1 MLWMAMMVIQS
12 GFLRAQHPL
21 YYPVNEENGLP
32 SDEIYEVVQ
41 DRFGLIWVASNNG
54 LFSYDGIR
62 VHRFAHPKEK
72 NRAITAVTVDD
83 HDRIWCRN
91 TAGQVFGV
99 VDDSLKL
106 MYDPDA
112 ANPVRAIAFDPAGGF
127 CAIVGNKVQRYDG
140 DGRARDSISL
150 LPEISVSNQV
160 LDAAIR
166 GDKLFIFVA
175 NEGVFEVD
183 LKTGQKAKRYEC
195 TVFVTGGFNFKGT
208 DLYLMLIDQ
217 RDQSKAILRFKAGKF
232 ERIYQTDPLETPERW
247 LRIVPEGRDRLW
259 VCTGSGAFPLL
270 ASAQGW
276 TSGSKRFQGTPIS
289 SMMVD
294 AEGIEWFS
302 TLSEGFLVVPSPEIT
317 RLVIDQGD
325 IKENNF
331 TSICTLPDGDL
342 IVGNYFGKLFRIS
355 PATAAIQEICAGQDN
370 EGRFQVRKILY
381 AEPQLLVARGVI
393 SNIQLSTQALRRF
406 PTLLHARDFAVSG
419 EDLYLVLPTVV
430 RRFSYHGSLKPE
442 ESFWETIHG
451 QGGRA
456 VETDNEGNPYFAFND
471 GLYWRKGGE
480 MQEILLNGDKI
491 FANLLCATV
500 DGMWAAAPAIGLL
513 KLRGNKVE
521 RVVGMQE
528 GLPDHSI
535 RAICDDE
542 RKLYFSTENHIAAL
556 DLKSM
561 TLSQLS
567 ASIGFNP
574 HHVNE
579 MTVINDRLWLATT
592 KGIIALPLPLKP
604 VASKAPP
611 IRIQQATLDNEPV
624 DFQNGLQI
632 QDRNSDLRISFEGI
646 SFRSRN
652 LFHFEYR
659 IAAIDSH
666 WARTPAEANFVNYA
680 SLQPGSF
687 DFEVRAVDENG
698 ICSPE
703 PAVLH
708 FEVATPFQQQ
718 PLFFVLIGVV
728 VLLISFAIFQVRL
741 RYLRRR
747 HRIQEQLIHS
757 QLTAL
762 KAQMNPHFMF
772 NALNSIQDFVISKDV
787 RNSNLYLTKFSTL
800 MRKVLDA
807 SGQNQVRLSDEIDML
822 RLYLD
827 LEQLRFGAEM
837 TYTIECAAD
846 VDADGIFL
854 PSMIIQPFVENAIK
868 HGLLHKKGEKR
879 LEIRFK
885 VIDNELVCNILDN
898 GVGRKRSAEIKA
910 RATVAHASFSTAAT
924 VKRLDLIR
932 SLYGDSVNLVIID
945 LEANGE
951 AQGTEVKLTLPIMN
965 PKHPLMN

>member
-1 MLWMAMMVIQS
+1 MIVILS

-21 YYPVNEENGLP
+21 FYPINEENGLP

-62 VHRFAHPKEK
+62 IHPFTHPKEK
-72 NRAITAVTVDD
+72 SKAITAVTVDD

-99 VDDSLKL
+99 MVDSLKL
-106 MYDPDA
+106 IYDPADA
-112 ANPVRAIAFDPAGGF
+112 DPVRAIAFDPTGGF
-127 CAIVGNKVQRYDG
+127 CTIVGNKAIRYDA
-140 DGRARDSISL
+140 DGKDLDSIL
-150 LPEISVSNQV
+150 LSPEISLIYNV
-160 LDAAIR
+160 LDAKILE
-166 GDKLFIFVA
+166 DKLFIFVA
-175 NEGVFEVD
+175 NFGVFELD
-183 LKTGQKAKRYEC
+183 FTTGQKANRFKSDAE
-195 TVFVTGGFNFKGT
+195 VTGGFNFKGK
-208 DLYLMLIDQ
+208 DLYLMQIDQ
-217 RDQSKAILRFKAGKF
+217 RDQSKAILRFQGGKF
-232 ERIYQTDPLETPERW
+232 ERIYQTDYLETPDRW
-247 LRIVPEGRDRLW
+247 LRIVPEGSDRLW
-259 VCTGSGAFPLL
+259 VCTGNGAFPLR
-270 ASAQGW
+270 ASAQRW
-276 TSGSKRFQGTPIS
+276 TKGSKRFQGTPIS
-289 SMMVD
+289 SVMVD
-294 AEGIEWFS
+294 LEGIEWFS
-302 TLSEGFLVVPSPEIT
+302 TLSEGFLVVPSPEIA
-317 RLVIDQGD
+317 RLTIEKRDQ
-325 IKENNF
+325 KENNF
-331 TSICTLPDGDL
+331 TSICTLPDGSHL
-342 IVGNYFGKLFRIS
+342 VGSYFGKLFRMDTNAS
-355 PATAAIQEICAGQDN
+355 EIQEVFAN
-370 EGRFQVRKILY
+370 EGNEGQFQARRILF
-381 AEPQLLVARGVI
+381 AANEIIVSRGVFSI
-393 SNIQLSTQALRRF
+393 IDWPSLRLH
-406 PTLLHARDFAVSG
+406 PDPILQHARDFAIAG
-419 EDLYLVLPTVV
+419 EDLLVVSTTLV
-430 RRFSYHGSLKPE
+430 RKFSYHGTLSLE
-442 ESFWETIHG
+442 ESLWDTVHL
-451 QGGRA
+451 QGGKA
-456 VETDNEGNPYFAFND
+456 VELDRGGKPYFALND
-471 GLYWRKGGE
+471 GLFWRPNGSME
-480 MQEILLNGDKI
+480 EILWNGEKVL
-491 FANLLCATV
+491 ANLLCAAS
-500 DGMWAAAPAIGLL
+500 DGMWAAVPGKGLL
-513 KLRGNKVE
+513 WLQQGKVV
-521 RVVGMQE
+521 RAMGMQE
-528 GLPDHSI
+528 GIPGLSI
-535 RAICDDE
+535 RALYATHND
-542 RKLYFSTENHIAAL
+542 LYFSTESHLCAL
-556 DLKSM
+556 NLK
-561 TLSQLS
+561 TFAITKLS
-567 ASIGFNP
+567 ASVGFNP
-574 HHVNE
+574 HHIND
-579 MTVINDRLWLATT
+579 MTVSAGRLILATT
-592 KGIIALPLPLKP
+592 KGIVSLPLPLKP
-604 VASKAPP
+604 AGSKAPP
-611 IRIQQATLDNEPV
+611 IRIQQVTLDNQPV

-632 QDRNSDLRISFEGI
+632 QNGNSDLRITFEGI

-703 PAVLH
+703 PAALH

-718 PLFFVLIGVV
+718 PVFFVLIGFV

-807 SGQNQVRLSDEIDML
+807 SGQNQVRLSDEIEML

-846 VDADGIFL
+846 VDTEGIFL

-910 RATVAHASFSTAAT
+910 RASVAHASFSTAAT

-965 PKHPLMN
+965 PKQPLMN